1 MATYITLM
9 KMTEQGIKD
18 VKRLSARYKEGVK
31 QLQAMGGKLVGF
43 YMVMG
48 EYDYVGIA
56 EAPSDE
62 IVMAFNL
69 GLGARGNV
77 RTTTLRAFTVEEYS
91 KIAEKLPQAG
101 K

>member
-9 KMTEQGIKD
+9 KMTEQGIKN
-18 VKRLSARYKEGVK
+18 VKGVSARYEEGVK
-31 QLQAMGGKLVGF
+31 QLQAMGGKLLGF

-62 IVMAFNL
+62 IVMAFVL
-69 GLGARGNV
+69 GLGAHGNV
-77 RTTTLRAFTVEEYS
+77 RTTTLKAFTVEEYS
-91 KIAEKLPQAG
+91 QIVKKLP
-101 K
+101 